1 MVGRIFTLPRLVFI
15 IVFGYINA
23 NLSVWFAHS
32 GSTPDILDYIVGF
45 LVAFFF
51 LGIGFSIGTAI
62 LKKYSSHIWD
72 KERKGEYWFR
82 QERENDNSSDGPA
95 YFRIRTKEYSP
106 PMRIEITGLV
116 ISIVLE
122 LAFIAFI
129 IARQT

>member
-1 MVGRIFTLPRLVFI
+1 MLDRIFTLPRIVFI

-45 LVAFFF
+45 FVAFFF
-51 LGIGFSIGTAI
+51 LGIGFLIGTAI

>member
-1 MVGRIFTLPRLVFI
+1 MEDRIFTLPRLVFV

-23 NLSVWFAHS
+23 NLSAWFAYS

-45 LVAFFF
+45 FVAFFF

-72 KERKGEYWFR
+72 KERKGEHWFR
-82 QERENDNSSDGPA
+82 EERENDYLSDGPV

-106 PMRIEITGLV
+106 PMRVEITGLV
-116 ISIVLE
+116 ISTVLE

-129 IARQT
+129 IARQA

>member
-1 MVGRIFTLPRLVFI
+1 MDDRIFTLPRIVFI

-23 NLSVWFAHS
+23 NLSAWFAYS

-45 LVAFFF
+45 FVAILF

-82 QERENDNSSDGPA
+82 QERENDNSSDGSV
-95 YFRIRTKEYSP
+95 YFRVRTKEYSP
-106 PMRIEITGLV
+106 PVRVEITGLV
-116 ISIVLE
+116 ISTVLE
-122 LAFIAFI
+122 LAFIAFM

>member
-1 MVGRIFTLPRLVFI
+1 VFI

-23 NLSVWFAHS
+23 NLSAWFAYS
-32 GSTPDILDYIVGF
+32 GRTPDILDYIVGF
-45 LVAFFF
+45 FVAFFF
-51 LGIGFSIGTAI
+51 LGIGFPIGIAI

-82 QERENDNSSDGPA
+82 QQRENDNSSDGSV

-106 PMRIEITGLV
+106 PMRVEITGLA
-116 ISIVLE
+116 ISTALE

>member
-1 MVGRIFTLPRLVFI
+1 MVGRIFTLPRIVFI

-45 LVAFFF
+45 FVAFFF

-62 LKKYSSHIWD
+62 LKRYSSHIWD
-72 KERKGEYWFR
+72 KGRKGEYWFR
-82 QERENDNSSDGPA
+82 GERENDYLSDSPV
-95 YFRIRTKEYSP
+95 YFRVRTKEYSP

>member
-1 MVGRIFTLPRLVFI
+1 M
-15 IVFGYINA
+15 FGYINA
-23 NLSVWFAHS
+23 NLSVWFAYS
-32 GSTPDILDYIVGF
+32 GSTPGIIDYIAGF
-45 LVAFFF
+45 FVAFFL

-82 QERENDNSSDGPA
+82 EERENGSLSNGPV
-95 YFRIRTKEYSP
+95 YFRIRTKEYSS
-106 PMRIEITGLV
+106 PMRVEITGLV
-116 ISIVLE
+116 ISTFLE

>member
-23 NLSVWFAHS
+23 NLSVWFAYS

-45 LVAFFF
+45 FVALFF

-72 KERKGEYWFR
+72 KERKGEFWFR
-82 QERENDNSSDGPA
+82 KERENDNSSDGPV
-95 YFRIRTKEYSP
+95 YFRIRTKEYGP
-106 PMRIEITGLV
+106 PMRVEITGLV
-116 ISIVLE
+116 ISTVLE

-129 IARQT
+129 IARQS

>member
-1 MVGRIFTLPRLVFI
+1 VFI

-23 NLSVWFAHS
+23 NLSVWFAYS
-32 GSTPDILDYIVGF
+32 GSTPGIIDYIAGF
-45 LVAFFF
+45 FVAFFL

-82 QERENDNSSDGPA
+82 EERENGSLSNGPV
-95 YFRIRTKEYSP
+95 YFRIRTKEYSS
-106 PMRIEITGLV
+106 PMRVEITGLV
-116 ISIVLE
+116 ISTFLE